1 MVVEAPMSLKLLWQ
15 GLKQALRQLWD
26 WVIEAAL
33 VLWITRV
40 SVVSMAIGAALF
52 IFIPQ
57 VHDTFLEVK
66 PSTATDKGNISFWLL
81 FLISTVVFWALPV
94 HYAARR
100 DVDADPSYAG
110 RPPTF
115 LSTWIPRLLGFACI
129 LSVALG
135 AHLAQA
141 GLLSP
146 PDSAFYKQANLQT
159 QAIMWT
165 AILLSFAVL
174 IFLITRRKLFANI
187 SSRIGTWLML
197 GLTAMFFLLFL
208 FDPVRFSHILWRAP
222 LVPLLL
228 GGWVPVFAW
237 LAYKSRGYRVPII
250 LILFLFFEGLAVF
263 GDNHNVRRVSIDS
276 HAAITKTEP
285 HDGGFKRETIDDAIN
300 RWRVANFCSV
310 DVSKCPRPI
319 VVAASGGASRAGF
332 FTAGVLGEMMDRSLK
347 GGYEGAGNFRKQLFA
362 ISTVSGSSTG
372 AAFFLAALNASD
384 ANGGRQPCEK
394 DPEGLVYFDD
404 TPKSWRQCMEQ
415 LLAGDFI
422 SPTLYGFVYKDALR
436 GLASLG
442 FHMHDRAEILERSW
456 EERFCESTTGH
467 ACPRENKGMRA
478 PFLSVTG
485 HGGTA
490 DSQGKWLPILLLNGT
505 DVETGRRVVVSP
517 LDPKIGSDRRVFPE
531 AYDLH
536 DLLIDQTDNG
546 QGVRDIWTPQ
556 RPSDLNRDVRL
567 STAALLSAR
576 FPVIS
581 PPGNILNAKD
591 QILSRIIDGGYFEN
605 FGAATAADI
614 VAQLK
619 QAGLD
624 PFVIEITND
633 PEFLLPNLVQPKS
646 NTSVGDKP
654 CGKLS
659 SLDPLKLRIPAIVDA
674 PDHLWFSGVTGPIGG
689 LLGSRGAQGTR
700 ALRYLS
706 DLGSD
711 NFLHIYVSPLYV
723 PNAWDGV
730 CKVADVS
737 MSWWLS
743 KQVQSYLNGQIDRNC
758 KAMNQAF
765 LKIRKA
771 RDIML
776 APPDELC
783 SEGKD

>member
-1 MVVEAPMSLKLLWQ
+1 MSFLQIWQDLKC
-15 GLKQALRQLWD
+15 ALRRVWD

-57 VHDTFLEVK
+57 VHDIFLEVK

-115 LSTWIPRLLGFACI
+115 LSTWIPRLLGFACL

-146 PDSAFYKQANLQT
+146 PDSAFYKQAKLQT

-237 LAYKSRGYRVPII
+237 FAYKSREYRVPII
-250 LILFLFFEGLAVF
+250 LILFLFFEGLAVL

-276 HAAITKTEP
+276 HAAIAETEP

-300 RWRVANFCSV
+300 RWRAVNSCRADVA
-310 DVSKCPRPI
+310 KCPRPI

-332 FTAGVLGEMMDRSLK
+332 FTAGVLGEMMDRSLV
-347 GGYEGAGNFRKQLFA
+347 NFRKQLFA

-372 AAFFLAALNASD
+372 AAFFLAALSASN
-384 ANGGRQPCEK
+384 ANGGQQPCEK
-394 DPEGLVYFDD
+394 DPEGLVYFDGK
-404 TPKSWRQCMEQ
+404 PSSWRQCMEQ

-436 GLASLG
+436 GLAPIARLIG
-442 FHMHDRAEILERSW
+442 WHMHDRAEILERSW
-456 EERFCESTTGH
+456 EERFCLSTTGQ
-467 ACPRENKGMRA
+467 ACAGENKGMRA
-478 PFLSVTG
+478 PFLSITG
-485 HGGTA
+485 RGGTA
-490 DSQGKWLPILLLNGT
+490 NPQSKWLPILLLNGT

-536 DLLIDQTDNG
+536 DILTDQTDNG
-546 QGVRDIWTPQ
+546 QGARDIWAPQ
-556 RPSDLNRDVRL
+556 KPSELDRDVRL

-619 QAGLD
+619 QAGLV

-633 PEFLLPNLVQPKS
+633 PEFLLPNLVEAKS
-646 NTSVGDKP
+646 DTSAGDKP

-659 SLDPLKLRIPAIVDA
+659 SLDPLKLRIPPIVDA
-674 PDHLWFSGVTGPIGG
+674 PDHLWFSGVTGPVGG

-723 PNAWDGV
+723 PDWDGV

-743 KQVQSYLNGQIDRNC
+743 KQVQKYLNDQIDSNC

-765 LKIRKA
+765 FKIRKA
-771 RDIML
+771 TDIML

-783 SEGKD
+783 SEGSD

>member
-1 MVVEAPMSLKLLWQ
+1 MSLKLLWQ
-15 GLKQALRQLWD
+15 GLKQVLRRLWD

-66 PSTATDKGNISFWLL
+66 PSTAADKGNISFWLL

-115 LSTWIPRLLGFACI
+115 LSTWIPRLLGFACL

-135 AHLAQA
+135 AYLARA

-165 AILLSFAVL
+165 AILLSFVVL
-174 IFLITRRKLFANI
+174 IFLIARRKLFANI

-237 LAYKSRGYRVPII
+237 LAYKSREYRVPII
-250 LILFLFFEGLAVF
+250 LLLFLVLEGLAVF
-263 GDNHNVRRVSIDS
+263 GDNHNVRRLLIDS
-276 HAAITKTEP
+276 HAAIAEAEP
-285 HDGGFKRETIDDAIN
+285 HDGGFKRETIDDAIT

-310 DVSKCPRPI
+310 DVKKCPRPI

-332 FTAGVLGEMMDRSLK
+332 FTAGVLGEMMDRSLS
-347 GGYEGAGNFRKQLFA
+347 GGYEGARNFRKQLFA

-372 AAFFLAALNASD
+372 AAFFLAALDSSD
-384 ANGGRQPCEK
+384 ANKGQPPCKK
-394 DPEGLVYFDD
+394 DPEGLVYFDGE
-404 TPKSWRQCMEQ
+404 PSSWRQCMEQ

-436 GLASLG
+436 GLAPIARLFG
-442 FHMHDRAEILERSW
+442 WHMHDRAEILERSW
-456 EERFCESTTGH
+456 EERFCVSTTGQ
-467 ACPRENKGMRA
+467 ACAGENKGMRA

-485 HGGTA
+485 RGGTA
-490 DSQGKWLPILLLNGT
+490 DSQSKWLPILLLNGT

-517 LDPKIGSDRRVFPE
+517 LDPKISSDKRVFPE
-531 AYDLH
+531 TYDLH
-536 DLLIDQTDNG
+536 DLLIDQTENG
-546 QGVRDIWTPQ
+546 QGARNIWTPQ
-556 RPSDLNRDVRL
+556 KPADLDRDVRL

-614 VAQLK
+614 VAQLRA
-619 QAGLD
+619 AGLD

-633 PEFLLPNLVQPKS
+633 PEFLLPNLVEAKS
-646 NTSVGDKP
+646 DTSAGDKL
-654 CGKLS
+654 CGRLS
-659 SLDPLKLRIPAIVDA
+659 SLDPLKLRIPPIVDA

-706 DLGSD
+706 DLGSN
-711 NFLHIYVSPLYV
+711 NFLHIYVSPLYL
-723 PNAWDGV
+723 PNTWNGV

-743 KQVQSYLNGQIDRNC
+743 KQVQKYLDDQIDRNC
-758 KAMNQAF
+758 SAMNQAF
-765 LKIRKA
+765 LKVRKA
-771 RDIML
+771 TDNML
-776 APPDELC
+776 APPDENC
-783 SEGKD
+783 SEGQD